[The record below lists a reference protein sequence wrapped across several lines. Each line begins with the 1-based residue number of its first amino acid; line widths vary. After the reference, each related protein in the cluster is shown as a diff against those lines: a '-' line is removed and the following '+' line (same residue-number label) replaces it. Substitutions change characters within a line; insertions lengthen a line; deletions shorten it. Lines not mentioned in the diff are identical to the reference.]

1 MFTKREKRKFSSN
14 EISSRKTCNKK
25 KKKKLTKTFQKQKEL
40 QESRSNQLPGFKL
53 VFLDPFLNSP

>member
-1 MFTKREKRKFSSN
+1 MKYRLEKLA
-14 EISSRKTCNKK
+14 IK

>member
-14 EISSRKTCNKK
+14 EISSRKTCNK